1 MAKII
6 HSMIRVLD
14 VERSKSFYENVF
26 NIKEK
31 RYLDFDDF
39 ALSL

>member
-14 VERSKSFYENVF
+14 VERSKSFYEDVF

-31 RYLDFDDF
+31 RLPGF
-39 ALSL
+39 